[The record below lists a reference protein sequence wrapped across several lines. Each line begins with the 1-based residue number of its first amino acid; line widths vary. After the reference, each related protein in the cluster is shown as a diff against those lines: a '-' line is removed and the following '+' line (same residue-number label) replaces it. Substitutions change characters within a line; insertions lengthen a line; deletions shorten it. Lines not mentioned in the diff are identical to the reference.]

1 MVKRHIIVTH
11 CLNCQSETL
20 GPLIWSHQLERPHFN
35 GPKAFARW
43 GAMTPS
49 PNPKK
54 MVPLALEIFLT
65 NGCITTSVYLRYG
78 TKAL

>member
-11 CLNCQSETL
+11 CLNCQSETV
-20 GPLIWSHQLERPHFN
+20 GPLIWSHQLVRLHFN
-35 GPKAFARW
+35 GPKVFARW

-54 MVPLALEIFLT
+54 NVTVGVRDIFDKWLY
-65 NGCITTSVYLRYG
+65 NH
-78 TKAL
+78 